1 MVEISKMGLQR
12 QLATAVFLS
21 IFLAALAICAA
32 LFFFNQKRFYQ
43 ETVRQSKEMI
53 EAASLA
59 FSQAM
64 ADGDEVLL
72 DAYLHELQSRK
83 ELFIQ
88 EAYVLRRDGR
98 VMAHSRIEE
107 YGKSYAIPELLNEQQ
122 PSRLSEAFPENPG
135 SFRVISLLQAQ
146 GDTVG
151 ALVVDFSTQHLSQ
164 KVQSEMVWIVGV
176 TFPILVLSGLGV
188 MFYGRRMVNRL
199 RNLQRKALEIGR
211 GEWGEPIEVTGKDEI
226 GQLIVAFNQMR
237 TDLSLLQ
244 DKNKKSVET
253 IEALNRDLT
262 NQLAMIKQLK
272 EQLAEENAALR
283 EELRTQHTPGEII
296 GANGSLRPV
305 LDQARQLAS
314 LPITVLIT
322 GESGTGKELL
332 ATFLHET
339 GSRSNGPF
347 VKINCA
353 ALPLTL
359 IESELFGHEKGAF
372 TGAVGLKKGKFELA
386 HGGTLFLDEVGELPA
401 EAQAKLLRALQE
413 GEIQRVGGNFPILV
427 DARVIAATN
436 RDLSEDV
443 KKGKFRDD
451 LYYRLKVVEL
461 RCPPLRERIEDLPIL
476 AQHFIELYS
485 RRLGKPVLGIS
496 PSALKALAS
505 YPWPG
510 NIRELE
516 NMVARAVAL
525 ATTQVLGPEDFLS
538 LPIPRSETRSATEQT
553 NPSSLFERLLELCGI
568 APHDLNH
575 DGWER
580 VLTACERIC
589 LQSMLEKTKRQKEAA
604 IAFGLTETKL
614 HRLIRKHGLKK

>member
-1 MVEISKMGLQR
+1 MMGVQR
-12 QLATAVFLS
+12 QLAAAVFLS
-21 IFLAALAICAA
+21 IFFAAIAICAA
-32 LFFFNQKRFYQ
+32 LFVFNQKRLFQ
-43 ETVRQSKEMI
+43 DTVRQSREMI

-59 FSQAM
+59 FSQAL

-83 ELFIQ
+83 ELYIQ

-107 YGKSYAIPELLNEQQ
+107 YGKIYSIPDLLTEQQ
-122 PSRLSEAFPENPG
+122 PTRLSEAFRENPDT
-135 SFRVISLLQAQ
+135 FRVISLLQSQ
-146 GDTVG
+146 GDAVG
-151 ALVVDFSTQHLSQ
+151 ALVVNFSTQHLTQ
-164 KVQSEMVWIVGV
+164 KVQSEMSWIVGV

-188 MFYGRRMVNRL
+188 MLYGRRMVNRL

-211 GEWGEPIEVTGKDEI
+211 GEWGEPIEVAGKDEI
-226 GQLIVAFNQMR
+226 SQLIGAFNQMR
-237 TDLSLLQ
+237 HDLSQLQ
-244 DKNKKSVET
+244 AKNNKSVET

-262 NQLAMIKQLK
+262 DQLTTIRQLK

-283 EELRTQHTPGEII
+283 EELRSQHTPDEMI
-296 GANGSLRPV
+296 GANGSLRPI

-339 GSRSNGPF
+339 GSRRNGPF
-347 VKINCA
+347 VKVNCA
-353 ALPLTL
+353 ALPITL
-359 IESELFGHEKGAF
+359 IESELFGHEKGSF

-413 GEIQRVGGNFPILV
+413 GEIQRVGGNHPILV

-436 RDLSEDV
+436 RDLSGDV
-443 KKGKFRDD
+443 KQGKFRDD

-461 RCPPLRERIEDLPIL
+461 RCPPLRERLEDLPVL
-476 AQHFIELYS
+476 AQHFIEQYS
-485 RRLGKPVLGIS
+485 RKLGKPVVGIS
-496 PSALKALAS
+496 PSALKALANYS
-505 YPWPG
+505 WPG

-538 LPIPRSETRSATEQT
+538 LQMPMSNQRSAMNQT
-553 NPSSLFERLLELCGI
+553 NPSSIFERLLDLCGI
-568 APHDLNH
+568 APQELNH

-589 LQSMLEKTKRQKEAA
+589 LQSMLEKTRKQKEAA
-604 IAFGLTETKL
+604 NALGLTETKL
-614 HRLIRKHGLKK
+614 HRLIRKHGLKNR

>member
-1 MVEISKMGLQR
+1 MMGVQR
-12 QLATAVFLS
+12 QLAAAVFLS
-21 IFLAALAICAA
+21 IFFAAIAICAA
-32 LFFFNQKRFYQ
+32 LFVFNQKRLFQ
-43 ETVRQSKEMI
+43 DTVRQSREMI

-59 FSQAM
+59 FSQAL

-83 ELFIQ
+83 ELYIQ

-107 YGKSYAIPELLNEQQ
+107 YGKIYSIPDLLTEQQ
-122 PSRLSEAFPENPG
+122 PTRLSEAFRENPDT
-135 SFRVISLLQAQ
+135 FRVISLLQSQ
-146 GDTVG
+146 GDAVG
-151 ALVVDFSTQHLSQ
+151 ALVVNFSTQHLTQ
-164 KVQSEMVWIVGV
+164 KVQSEMSWIVGV

-188 MFYGRRMVNRL
+188 MLYGRRMVNRL

-211 GEWGEPIEVTGKDEI
+211 GEWGEPIEVAGKDEI
-226 GQLIVAFNQMR
+226 SQLIGAFNQMR
-237 TDLSLLQ
+237 HDLSQLQ
-244 DKNKKSVET
+244 AKNNKSVET

-262 NQLAMIKQLK
+262 DQLTTIRQLK

-283 EELRTQHTPGEII
+283 EELRSQHTPDEMI
-296 GANGSLRPV
+296 GANGSLRPI

-339 GSRSNGPF
+339 GSRRNGPF
-347 VKINCA
+347 VKVNCA
-353 ALPLTL
+353 ALPITL
-359 IESELFGHEKGAF
+359 IESELFGHEKGSF

-413 GEIQRVGGNFPILV
+413 GEIHRVGGNHPILV

-436 RDLSEDV
+436 RDLSGDV
-443 KKGKFRDD
+443 KQGKFRDD

-461 RCPPLRERIEDLPIL
+461 RCPPLRERLEDLPVL
-476 AQHFIELYS
+476 AQHFIEQYS
-485 RRLGKPVLGIS
+485 RKLGKPVVGIS
-496 PSALKALAS
+496 PSALKALANYS
-505 YPWPG
+505 WPG

-538 LPIPRSETRSATEQT
+538 LQMPMSNQRSAMNQT
-553 NPSSLFERLLELCGI
+553 NPSSIFERLLDLCGI
-568 APHDLNH
+568 APQELNH

-589 LQSMLEKTKRQKEAA
+589 LQSMLEKTRKQKEAA
-604 IAFGLTETKL
+604 NALGLTETKL
-614 HRLIRKHGLKK
+614 HRLIRKHGLKNR

>member
-1 MVEISKMGLQR
+1 
-12 QLATAVFLS
+12 
-21 IFLAALAICAA
+21 
-32 LFFFNQKRFYQ
+32 
-43 ETVRQSKEMI
+43 
-53 EAASLA
+53 
-59 FSQAM
+59 
-64 ADGDEVLL
+64 
-72 DAYLHELQSRK
+72 
-83 ELFIQ
+83 
-88 EAYVLRRDGR
+88 
-98 VMAHSRIEE
+98 
-107 YGKSYAIPELLNEQQ
+107 
-122 PSRLSEAFPENPG
+122 
-135 SFRVISLLQAQ
+135 
-146 GDTVG
+146 
-151 ALVVDFSTQHLSQ
+151 
-164 KVQSEMVWIVGV
+164 
-176 TFPILVLSGLGV
+176 
-188 MFYGRRMVNRL
+188 
-199 RNLQRKALEIGR
+199 
-211 GEWGEPIEVTGKDEI
+211 
-226 GQLIVAFNQMR
+226 
-237 TDLSLLQ
+237 
-244 DKNKKSVET
+244 
-253 IEALNRDLT
+253 
-262 NQLAMIKQLK
+262 
-272 EQLAEENAALR
+272 
-283 EELRTQHTPGEII
+283 
-296 GANGSLRPV
+296 
-305 LDQARQLAS
+305 
-314 LPITVLIT
+314 
-322 GESGTGKELL
+322 
-332 ATFLHET
+332 
-339 GSRSNGPF
+339 
-347 VKINCA
+347 
-353 ALPLTL
+353 
-359 IESELFGHEKGAF
+359 
-372 TGAVGLKKGKFELA
+372 
-386 HGGTLFLDEVGELPA
+386 
-401 EAQAKLLRALQE
+401 
-413 GEIQRVGGNFPILV
+413 
-427 DARVIAATN
+427 VIAATN

>member
-1 MVEISKMGLQR
+1 MQR
-12 QLATAVFLS
+12 QLAAAVFLS
-21 IFLAALAICAA
+21 IFFAAIAICAA
-32 LFFFNQKRFYQ
+32 LFVFNQKRLFQ
-43 ETVRQSKEMI
+43 DTVRQSREMI

-59 FSQAM
+59 FSQAL

-83 ELFIQ
+83 ELYIQ

-107 YGKSYAIPELLNEQQ
+107 YGKIYSIPDLLTEQQ
-122 PSRLSEAFPENPG
+122 PTRLSEAFRENPDT
-135 SFRVISLLQAQ
+135 FRVISLLQSQ
-146 GDTVG
+146 GDAVG
-151 ALVVDFSTQHLSQ
+151 ALVVNFSTQHLTQ
-164 KVQSEMVWIVGV
+164 KVQSEMSWIVGV

-188 MFYGRRMVNRL
+188 MLYGRRMVNRL

-211 GEWGEPIEVTGKDEI
+211 GEWGEPIEVAGKDEI
-226 GQLIVAFNQMR
+226 SQLIGAFNQMR
-237 TDLSLLQ
+237 HDLSQLQ
-244 DKNKKSVET
+244 AKNNKSVET

-262 NQLAMIKQLK
+262 DQLTTIRQLK

-283 EELRTQHTPGEII
+283 EELRSQHTPDEMI
-296 GANGSLRPV
+296 GANGSLRPI

-339 GSRSNGPF
+339 GSRRNGPF
-347 VKINCA
+347 VKVNCA
-353 ALPLTL
+353 ALPITL
-359 IESELFGHEKGAF
+359 IESELFGHEKGSF

-401 EAQAKLLRALQE
+401 EAQAKLLWALQE
-413 GEIQRVGGNFPILV
+413 GEIQRVGGNHPILV

-436 RDLSEDV
+436 RDLSGDV
-443 KKGKFRDD
+443 KQGKFRDD

-461 RCPPLRERIEDLPIL
+461 RCPPLRERLEDLPVL
-476 AQHFIELYS
+476 AQHFIEQYS
-485 RRLGKPVLGIS
+485 RKLGKPVVGIS
-496 PSALKALAS
+496 PSALKALANYS
-505 YPWPG
+505 WPG

-538 LPIPRSETRSATEQT
+538 LQMPMSNQRSAMNQT
-553 NPSSLFERLLELCGI
+553 NPSSIFERLLDLCGI
-568 APHDLNH
+568 APQELNH

-589 LQSMLEKTKRQKEAA
+589 LQSMLEKTRKQKEAA
-604 IAFGLTETKL
+604 NALGLTETKL
-614 HRLIRKHGLKK
+614 HRLIRKHGLKNR